1 MLKQVLVPVSA
12 VLLVTPPIR
21 NTMHVVTPR
30 VQLHVLTGV
39 MLQPGHLRIDLVVR
53 VVVVPAVILSVTECV
68 VNSRLV
74 EPIVL
79 ATVPISARMVADSA
93 ILYVVMLVRRPVR
106 THVLVIVK
114 KAAVV
119 RIPQVAAVVMVAPV
133 VLAAP
138 KTAVSVPAVITLHQY
153 HLNHLVVAVL
163 ACPVA
168 VATVVLGVVLLVA
181 RQLVSNPSV
190 QTSAT
195 KRLV

>member
-12 VLLVTPPIR
+12 VLPVTPPIR
-21 NTMHVVTPR
+21 NTMRVVMLR

-53 VVVVPAVILSVTECV
+53 VVVVPAVILCVTGCV

-79 ATVPISARMVADSA
+79 GIVLISVRMVADSA
-93 ILYVVMLVRRPVR
+93 ILYVVMLVKRPVR

-114 KAAVV
+114 KAAEV
-119 RIPQVAAVVMVAPV
+119 RIPQVAVVVMAVPV

-138 KTAVSVPAVITLHQY
+138 RTAVSVPVVITLHQY
-153 HLNHLVVAVL
+153 RLNHLVVAVL

-168 VATVVLGVVLLVA
+168 VATVVLGVALPVA
-181 RQLVSNPSV
+181 RQLVLNPSV
-190 QTSAT
+190 QMSAT